1 MDPIPTLNSKQFEL
15 ETDKSDFN
23 SSQFFPS
30 VVFLNNTSWHLHSSR
45 NLVTFHVST
54 FCLQWNVYRPKKNM
68 ETRFKIHRQPYIHT
82 SWIVAGFAYFG
93 TFQICFGKEM
103 SLLSTV
109 DHFTFTRY
117 LFSQIHSWNTLWCM
131 TLLTLVILLSEDLLL
146 RYDKYEIPS
155 QEILFYEPKMQ
166 ASQSHLLPDKVFV
179 YEKWF
184 MPYR

>member
-45 NLVTFHVST
+45 NLVTFHAST

-68 ETRFKIHRQPYIHT
+68 ETRLKIHRQPYIHT

-117 LFSQIHSWNTLWCM
+117 LFSQIHSWNTLWC
-131 TLLTLVILLSEDLLL
+131 TTPLTLVILLSEDLLL
-146 RYDKYEIPS
+146 RYEKYEIPS
-155 QEILFYEPKMQ
+155 
-166 ASQSHLLPDKVFV
+166 
-179 YEKWF
+179 
-184 MPYR
+184 

>member
-1 MDPIPTLNSKQFEL
+1 MDPIPTFNSKQFEL

-103 SLLSTV
+103 NLPSTFNLYL
-109 DHFTFTRY
+109 HKISFFTNSFMKYIVMHDPTHSSDTLIRRFT
-117 LFSQIHSWNTLWCM
+117 S
-131 TLLTLVILLSEDLLL
+131 
-146 RYDKYEIPS
+146 
-155 QEILFYEPKMQ
+155 
-166 ASQSHLLPDKVFV
+166 
-179 YEKWF
+179 
-184 MPYR
+184 